1 MSWVGIVFVRGF
13 GMITLV
19 IAQRLG
25 LESNL
30 TIGLSLLEGVC
41 LTIVLMLLAERYLF
55 SRARTSA
62 IARALSANAAAAV
75 WPRRS
80 RGPPARP

>member
-1 MSWVGIVFVRGF
+1 MSWLGIVFVRGF

-41 LTIVLMLLAERYLF
+41 LTIVLMLVAERYLF

-62 IARALSANAAAAV
+62 IARAPVGQSAAALAAAV
-75 WPRRS
+75 P
-80 RGPPARP
+80 GAPARP

>member
-1 MSWVGIVFVRGF
+1 
-13 GMITLV
+13 MITLV

-41 LTIVLMLLAERYLF
+41 LTIVLMLVAERYLF

-62 IARALSANAAAAV
+62 ITHAPVRRSAAALAAADSGTLAK
-75 WPRRS
+75 P
-80 RGPPARP
+80 